1 MLSLNNRKLILII
14 ILILII
20 TFSASLFIIID
31 KPNIEEATFEQLEEI
46 NGIGD
51 ILATRVL
58 SYIDSKEDVDIEDL
72 EEIKGIGPKR
82 LKIIKEVF
90 E

>member
-1 MLSLNNRKLILII
+1 MKGKVIILII
-14 ILILII
+14 MVLCLTIPLCILL
-20 TFSASLFIIID
+20 D

-58 SYIDSKEDVDIEDL
+58 SYIDSKEDIDIEDL